1 MAEVAVEMTCA
12 CVGEDEVAELFGALA
27 GSLRRIVAAQVT
39 APEAVIED
47 ACQFAWSTLV
57 RHPGWVRRETAL
69 GWLARTAMHEALK
82 LIRVERREL
91 SLDELSERIS
101 PDRPAPWALAPSVEE
116 QVEQRARLASLEALP
131 ERQQR
136 VIWLQG
142 LGFSYTEMAGHT
154 GSSRRTVERQLMRAK
169 RTLRETEWVSGR
181 EARSTGFSPP

>member
-1 MAEVAVEMTCA
+1 MDEVAVEMACA
-12 CVGEDEVAELFGALA
+12 WVREDEVAELYGVLA
-27 GSLRRIVAAQVT
+27 GSLRRIVAGRVT

-57 RHPGWVRRETAL
+57 RHRRRVRRETAL
-69 GWLARTAMHEALK
+69 GWLARTAMHEAFK
-82 LIRVERREL
+82 LIRSERREL
-91 SLDELSERIS
+91 SLEELSEHAYANEQ
-101 PDRPAPWALAPSVEE
+101 APWALTPSVEE
-116 QVEQRARLASLEALP
+116 QVEQRARLSSLSALP

-142 LGFSYTEMAGHT
+142 LGFSYAEMASRT

-169 RTLRETEWVSGR
+169 RALRETEWVSGR

>member
-1 MAEVAVEMTCA
+1 MTEVAVEMTCA
-12 CVGEDEVAELFGALA
+12 CVGEEEVADLYRAHA
-27 GSLRRIVAAQVT
+27 GSLRRIVAGQVT

-57 RHPGWVRRETAL
+57 RHRRRVRRETAL
-69 GWLARTAMHEALK
+69 GWLARTAMREAFK
-82 LIRVERREL
+82 LIRAERREL

-101 PDRPAPWALAPSVEE
+101 THRAPPQVATSSLEE
-116 QVEQRARLASLEALP
+116 QVERWARIDSLGQLP

-169 RTLRETEWVSGR
+169 RTLRTLD
-181 EARSTGFSPP
+181 